1 MRTESLTA
9 ADFPGP
15 DAGTT
20 ITSLAQTG
28 TEVFAAAGSRI
39 IKYYRGKEA
48 EVYQT
53 PDGST
58 LGKIMIFGEQIIAL
72 KYDGTGMFVW
82 NIASTE
88 LDNEI
93 TFHSSFTAT
102 TLMHPATYLNKL
114 LVGSREGELQLWNIR
129 TK

>member
-1 MRTESLTA
+1 M
-9 ADFPGP
+9 
-15 DAGTT
+15 
-20 ITSLAQTG
+20 AQTG

-48 EVYQT
+48 ATYST
-53 PDGST
+53 TDGSA
-58 LGKIMIFGEQIIAL
+58 LGQIMIFGEQIIAL
-72 KYDGTGMFVW
+72 KSDGTGMFVW

-102 TLMHPATYLNKL
+102 TVMHPATYLNKV

>member
-1 MRTESLTA
+1 M
-9 ADFPGP
+9 
-15 DAGTT
+15 
-20 ITSLAQTG
+20 
-28 TEVFAAAGSRI
+28 FAAAGPRV

-48 EVYQT
+48 ETYTT

-58 LGKIMIFGEQIIAL
+58 LGKIMIFGEQLIAL
-72 KYDGTGMFVW
+72 KNDGTGMFVW
-82 NIASTE
+82 NIASAE

-102 TLMHPATYLNKL
+102 EIMHPATYLNKI